1 MSPESATPAVAKSRI
16 VARGVTALE
25 AAEAGPVPTALVAV
39 TLNVYAV
46 PFVEPRRRSRS
57 SRTAPT
63 GTGVCAAAPMY
74 GVTVWPVIGL
84 SPSPLGRVQVTRA
97 WFDAGWALTPVGAV
111 GTTAACGVTGVGR
124 CGGRARRRSR
134 SAPRP

>member
-1 MSPESATPAVAKSRI
+1 MTV
-16 VARGVTALE
+16 
-25 AAEAGPVPTALVAV
+25 ALVADG
-39 TLNVYAV
+39 
-46 PFVEPRRRSRS
+46 
-57 SRTAPT
+57 PT

-111 GTTAACGVTGVGR
+111 GTTAACGVTALDAAEAGP
-124 CGGRARRRSR
+124 APLAF
-134 SAPRP
+134 SASTRKV